1 MKFRQS
7 VESTLKFY
15 IVSKLESL
23 EILDMCC
30 GITILCKKDINKFK
44 RSIACTTIKVV
55 IKCLSKD
62 SSSWLDASSA
72 KFCHIFNEEMKL
84 TLLELLHVIGKE
96 GTTRLILC
104 SQHYPDNKIKTQGE
118 NNRERQRPTQGERAQ
133 CPLLTSKSK
142 NTLWGVYI
150 IINLVSIQ
158 G

>member
-118 NNRERQRPTQGERAQ
+118 NNRERQRPTQRERAQ